1 MVMDNLAKK
10 VEVVGGRGWGVG
22 AKPHSLKFI
31 SYSVPL
37 KC

>member
-10 VEVVGGRGWGVG
+10 VEVVGGRGGGG